1 MINVQIETDQKLV
14 KLKEKSIIKLV
25 SVVMKSEDIKNAEIL
40 FIFTTD
46 NVLMELKK
54 KYFNQ
59 EHFTDVIAFRLNDYN
74 EDKVEGEIYISV
86 PQVSKNAKQY
96 NQAFNKELSR
106 TLKITLVWASPRR
119 VYKALQKRTLKE
131 RRMVWR
137 MKLVR
142 MMQRSLKNFKD
153 QKILSKRMI

>member
-14 KLKEKSIIKLV
+14 KLKEKSILKLV
-25 SVVMKSEDIKNAEIL
+25 SVVMKSEDIKTAEIL
-40 FIFTTD
+40 LIFTTD

-86 PQVSKNAKQY
+86 PQVRNNAKQY

-106 TLKITLVWASPRR
+106 IIIHGSLHLLNYKDKTPQEKIMMT
-119 VYKALQKRTLKE
+119 KKE
-131 RRMVWR
+131 DYF
-137 MKLVR
+137 L
-142 MMQRSLKNFKD
+142 N
-153 QKILSKRMI
+153 KINWENIA

>member
-59 EHFTDVIAFRLNDYN
+59 EHYTDVIAFRLNDYN

-86 PQVSKNAKQY
+86 PQVRKNAKQY
-96 NQAFNKELSR
+96 NQAFNNELSR
-106 TLKITLVWASPRR
+106 IIIHGSLHLLNYKDKTTQEKINMTE
-119 VYKALQKRTLKE
+119 KE
-131 RRMVWR
+131 DYF
-137 MKLVR
+137 L
-142 MMQRSLKNFKD
+142 N
-153 QKILSKRMI
+153 KINWENIA

>member
-25 SVVMKSEDIKNAEIL
+25 SVVMKSEDIKTAEIL
-40 FIFTTD
+40 LIFTTD

-54 KYFNQ
+54 EYFNQ
-59 EHFTDVIAFRLNDYN
+59 EHYTDVIAFRLNDYN

-86 PQVSKNAKQY
+86 PQVRENAKQY

-106 TLKITLVWASPRR
+106 IIIHGSLHLLNYKDKTPQEKIKMTE
-119 VYKALQKRTLKE
+119 KE
-131 RRMVWR
+131 DYF
-137 MKLVR
+137 L
-142 MMQRSLKNFKD
+142 N
-153 QKILSKRMI
+153 KINWENIA

>member
-25 SVVMKSEDIKNAEIL
+25 SVVMKSEYIKTAEIL
-40 FIFTTD
+40 LIFTKD

-54 KYFNQ
+54 EYFNQ
-59 EHFTDVIAFRLNDYN
+59 EHYTDVIAFRLNDYN

-106 TLKITLVWASPRR
+106 IIIHGSLHLLNYKDKTPQEKIKMTE
-119 VYKALQKRTLKE
+119 KE
-131 RRMVWR
+131 DYF
-137 MKLVR
+137 L
-142 MMQRSLKNFKD
+142 N
-153 QKILSKRMI
+153 KINWENIA

>member
-25 SVVMKSEDIKNAEIL
+25 SVVMKSEDIKTAEIL
-40 FIFTTD
+40 LIFTTD

-54 KYFNQ
+54 EYFNQ

-86 PQVSKNAKQY
+86 PQVRNNAKQY

-106 TLKITLVWASPRR
+106 IIIHGSLHLLNYKDKTPQEKIKMTE
-119 VYKALQKRTLKE
+119 KE
-131 RRMVWR
+131 DYF
-137 MKLVR
+137 L
-142 MMQRSLKNFKD
+142 N
-153 QKILSKRMI
+153 KINWENIA

>member
-1 MINVQIETDQKLV
+1 MINVQIEIDQKLV

-25 SVVMKSEDIKNAEIL
+25 SVVMKSEDIKTAEIL
-40 FIFTTD
+40 LIFTTD

-86 PQVSKNAKQY
+86 PQVRNNAKQY

-106 TLKITLVWASPRR
+106 IIIHGSLHLLNYKDKTPQEKIMMT
-119 VYKALQKRTLKE
+119 KKE
-131 RRMVWR
+131 DYF
-137 MKLVR
+137 L
-142 MMQRSLKNFKD
+142 N
-153 QKILSKRMI
+153 KINWENIA

>member
-14 KLKEKSIIKLV
+14 KLKEKSILKLV
-25 SVVMKSEDIKNAEIL
+25 SVVMKSEYIKTAEIL
-40 FIFTTD
+40 LIFTTD

-86 PQVSKNAKQY
+86 PQVSNNAKQY

-106 TLKITLVWASPRR
+106 IIIHGSLHLLNYKDKTPQEKIMMT
-119 VYKALQKRTLKE
+119 KKE
-131 RRMVWR
+131 DYF
-137 MKLVR
+137 L
-142 MMQRSLKNFKD
+142 N
-153 QKILSKRMI
+153 KINWENIA

>member
-1 MINVQIETDQKLV
+1 MINVQIEIDQKLV

-25 SVVMKSEDIKNAEIL
+25 SVVMKSEDIKTAEIL
-40 FIFTTD
+40 LIFTTD

-59 EHFTDVIAFRLNDYN
+59 EHYTDVIAFRLNDYN

-86 PQVSKNAKQY
+86 PQVRNNAKQY

-106 TLKITLVWASPRR
+106 IIIHGSLHLLNYKDKTPQEKIKMTE
-119 VYKALQKRTLKE
+119 KE
-131 RRMVWR
+131 DYF
-137 MKLVR
+137 L
-142 MMQRSLKNFKD
+142 N
-153 QKILSKRMI
+153 KINWENIA

>member
-14 KLKEKSIIKLV
+14 KLKEKSILKLV
-25 SVVMKSEDIKNAEIL
+25 SVVMKSEDIKTAEIL
-40 FIFTTD
+40 LIFTTD

-59 EHFTDVIAFRLNDYN
+59 EHYTDVIAFRLNDYN

-86 PQVSKNAKQY
+86 PQVSNNAKQY

-106 TLKITLVWASPRR
+106 IIIHGSLHLLNYKDKTPQEKIKMTE
-119 VYKALQKRTLKE
+119 KE
-131 RRMVWR
+131 DYF
-137 MKLVR
+137 L
-142 MMQRSLKNFKD
+142 N
-153 QKILSKRMI
+153 KINWENIA

>member
-14 KLKEKSIIKLV
+14 KLKEKSILKLV
-25 SVVMKSEDIKNAEIL
+25 SVVMKSEDIKTAEIL
-40 FIFTTD
+40 IIFSTD

-59 EHFTDVIAFRLNDYN
+59 EHYTDVIAFRLNDYN

-86 PQVSKNAKQY
+86 PQVRKNAKQY

-106 TLKITLVWASPRR
+106 IIIHGSLHLLNYKDKTPQEKIKMTE
-119 VYKALQKRTLKE
+119 KE
-131 RRMVWR
+131 DYF
-137 MKLVR
+137 L
-142 MMQRSLKNFKD
+142 N
-153 QKILSKRMI
+153 KINWENIA

>member
-14 KLKEKSIIKLV
+14 KLKEKSILKLV
-25 SVVMKSEDIKNAEIL
+25 SVVMKSEDIKTAEIL
-40 FIFTTD
+40 LIFTTD

-59 EHFTDVIAFRLNDYN
+59 EHYTDVIAFRLNDYN

-86 PQVSKNAKQY
+86 PQVSNNAKQY

-106 TLKITLVWASPRR
+106 IIIHGSLHLLNYKDKTPQEKIMMT
-119 VYKALQKRTLKE
+119 KKE
-131 RRMVWR
+131 DYF
-137 MKLVR
+137 L
-142 MMQRSLKNFKD
+142 N
-153 QKILSKRMI
+153 KINWENIA

>member
-25 SVVMKSEDIKNAEIL
+25 SVVMKSEDIKTAEIL
-40 FIFTTD
+40 LIFTTD

-54 KYFNQ
+54 EYFNQ
-59 EHFTDVIAFRLNDYN
+59 EHYTDVIAFRLNDYN

-86 PQVSKNAKQY
+86 PQVSNNAKQY

-106 TLKITLVWASPRR
+106 IIIHGSLHLLNYKDKTPQEKIMMT
-119 VYKALQKRTLKE
+119 KKE
-131 RRMVWR
+131 DYF
-137 MKLVR
+137 L
-142 MMQRSLKNFKD
+142 N
-153 QKILSKRMI
+153 KINWENIA

>member
-25 SVVMKSEDIKNAEIL
+25 SVVMKSENIKTAEIL

-59 EHFTDVIAFRLNDYN
+59 EHYTDVIAFRLNDYN

-86 PQVSKNAKQY
+86 PQVRKNAKQY
-96 NQAFNKELSR
+96 NQAFNNELSR
-106 TLKITLVWASPRR
+106 IIIHGSLHLLNYKDKTPQEKIMMT
-119 VYKALQKRTLKE
+119 KKE
-131 RRMVWR
+131 DYF
-137 MKLVR
+137 L
-142 MMQRSLKNFKD
+142 N
-153 QKILSKRMI
+153 KINWENIA

>member
-25 SVVMKSEDIKNAEIL
+25 SVVMKSEDIKTAEIL
-40 FIFTTD
+40 LIFTTD

-54 KYFNQ
+54 EYFNQ

-86 PQVSKNAKQY
+86 PQVRKNAKQY

-106 TLKITLVWASPRR
+106 IIIHGSLHLLNYKDKTPQEKIKMTE
-119 VYKALQKRTLKE
+119 KE
-131 RRMVWR
+131 DYF
-137 MKLVR
+137 L
-142 MMQRSLKNFKD
+142 N
-153 QKILSKRMI
+153 KINWENIA

>member
-25 SVVMKSEDIKNAEIL
+25 SVVMKSEYIKTAEIL
-40 FIFTTD
+40 LIFTKD

-54 KYFNQ
+54 EYFNQ
-59 EHFTDVIAFRLNDYN
+59 EHYTDVIAFRLNDYD

-96 NQAFNKELSR
+96 NQAFNKELSGIIIHGSLHLLNYKDK
-106 TLKITLVWASPRR
+106 TPQEKIKMTE
-119 VYKALQKRTLKE
+119 KE
-131 RRMVWR
+131 DYF
-137 MKLVR
+137 L
-142 MMQRSLKNFKD
+142 N
-153 QKILSKRMI
+153 KINWENIA

>member
-14 KLKEKSIIKLV
+14 KLKEKSILKLV
-25 SVVMKSEDIKNAEIL
+25 SVVMKSEYIKTAEIL
-40 FIFTTD
+40 LIFTTD

-54 KYFNQ
+54 EYFNQ
-59 EHFTDVIAFRLNDYN
+59 EHYTDVIAFRLNDYD

-106 TLKITLVWASPRR
+106 IIIHGSLHLLNYKDKTPQEKIKMTE
-119 VYKALQKRTLKE
+119 KE
-131 RRMVWR
+131 DYF
-137 MKLVR
+137 L
-142 MMQRSLKNFKD
+142 N
-153 QKILSKRMI
+153 KINWENIA